1 MGILVIF
8 LLFPLSSPRAFMDE
22 EEPDYNREPIYD
34 DEPMND
40 YDFGV
45 TEATTVIMTDD
56 NGELF
61 DEEYELDPQIY
72 QDEDQVDE
80 PTTFVPTEV
89 TDIIIE
95 DITPEAM
102 ESFLE

>member
-1 MGILVIF
+1 
-8 LLFPLSSPRAFMDE
+8 MD

-34 DEPMND
+34 DEPMSD

-95 DITPEAM
+95 DIITEAV
-102 ESFLE
+102 ESFA

>member
-1 MGILVIF
+1 
-8 LLFPLSSPRAFMDE
+8 
-22 EEPDYNREPIYD
+22 
-34 DEPMND
+34 MND

>member
-1 MGILVIF
+1 
-8 LLFPLSSPRAFMDE
+8 MD

-34 DEPMND
+34 NDEPMND

-45 TEATTVIMTDD
+45 TEATTVIMTDYND
-56 NGELF
+56 F

-95 DITPEAM
+95 DIITEAM
-102 ESFLE
+102 ESFA